1 MFEGSY
7 FLQLLV
13 IFLQIYVLKIEGQS
27 KVNSQSYY
35 TVWYYHF
42 NCILSLA
49 AVLIYSLALNPELV
63 AYISTRKTTCLP
75 SRLVCREV

>member
-1 MFEGSY
+1 MLPRLDGEEPLENFHRFLFEGSY
-7 FLQLLV
+7 LLQLIV

-35 TVWYYHF
+35 TVWYYHL

-49 AVLIYSLALNPELV
+49 AVLIYSLALQPELV
-63 AYISTRKTTCLP
+63 G
-75 SRLVCREV
+75 